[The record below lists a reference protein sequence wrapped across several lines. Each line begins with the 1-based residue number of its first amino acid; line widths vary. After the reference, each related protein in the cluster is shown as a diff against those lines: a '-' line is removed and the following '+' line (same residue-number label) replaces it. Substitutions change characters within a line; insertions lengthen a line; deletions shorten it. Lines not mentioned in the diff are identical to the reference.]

1 MLRMKL
7 REAVAPELR
16 QEIKAKIGAMD
27 VEHIS
32 GLIDYIPTIHYN
44 ELGLEGEENDIE
56 FEYEDVED
64 RLREEERLEN
74 VYLEYVLTQLL
85 SEKVFEE
92 AYNYAIG
99 DKWAAP
105 IDDIND
111 IADGMTSYFSLD
123 NAFFESDDFK
133 SYVSETLA
141 PEMEDLLEEWGSES
155 TMQNQRGE

>member
-27 VEHIS
+27 VDHIS

-44 ELGLEGEENDIE
+44 ELGLEGEEHDIE

-64 RLREEERLEN
+64 RLQEEERLEN

-105 IDDIND
+105 LDDIND
-111 IADGMTSYFSLD
+111 IADGMASYFSLD
-123 NAFFESDDFK
+123 NAFFESEDFK

-141 PEMEDLLEEWGSES
+141 PEMEDLLEEWESED
-155 TMQNQRGE
+155 TMQRQRED

>member
-1 MLRMKL
+1 MLRMNL

-16 QEIKAKIGAMD
+16 KEIKAKIGAMD
-27 VEHIS
+27 TDHIS

-44 ELGLEGEENDIE
+44 ELGLGGEEHDIE
-56 FEYEDVED
+56 FEYADVED

-105 IDDIND
+105 LDDIND
-111 IADGMTSYFSLD
+111 IADGMVSYFSLD
-123 NAFFESDDFK
+123 NAFFQSDDFK
-133 SYVSETLA
+133 TYVSETLA
-141 PEMEDLLEEWGSES
+141 PEMEDLMEEWESEDI
-155 TMQNQRGE
+155 MQNQRDE

>member
-1 MLRMKL
+1 MLRMNL
-7 REAVAPELR
+7 REAVDPELR
-16 QEIKAKIGAMD
+16 KEIKAKIGAMD
-27 VEHIS
+27 TDHIS

-44 ELGLEGEENDIE
+44 ELGLEGEEHDIE

-105 IDDIND
+105 LDDIND
-111 IADGMTSYFSLD
+111 IADGMVSYFSLD
-123 NAFFESDDFK
+123 NAFFQSDDFK
-133 SYVSETLA
+133 TYVSETLA
-141 PEMEDLLEEWGSES
+141 PEMEDLMEEWESEDI
-155 TMQNQRGE
+155 MQNQRDE